1 MSTPTSGVILI
12 GDLITDLDITTPSP
26 ALFSQFNDYRLF
38 DGYADAYGYVD
49 QSTIQMS
56 GFYNLEAKVGYSFQV
71 QSSVPASLTSC
82 DFQVFRSMGIGTP
95 GLNPAVSPFTVNGV
109 PPNTTQGG
117 GGVPHWDQITLQVNF
132 IATPGPPPFPTV
144 TVEYSYNGSTWTDF
158 GGSPYQVAPG
168 ASASSGIIDHTGNGQ
183 NIYVRVY

>member
-1 MSTPTSGVILI
+1 MSTPSSGVILI
-12 GDLITDLDITTPSP
+12 GDLVSDLDITTPSP
-26 ALFSQFNDYRLF
+26 ALFSQFNDYKLF

-49 QSTIQMS
+49 QTTIKMS

-71 QSSVPASLTSC
+71 QSSVPASMISC
-82 DFQVFRSMGIGTP
+82 DFWVIDSIGLGTP
-95 GLNPAVSPFTVNGV
+95 GLNPAVSPFMVMGV

-132 IATPGPPPFPTV
+132 NATPGPPPFPTV

-168 ASASSGIIDHTGNGQ
+168 ASASTGAIDHTGNGQ
-183 NIYVRVY
+183 SIYVRVY